1 MKLGDADDYGSFDEA
16 FELLGMDPADN
27 LAQELPSLPHHGNYP
42 DDDST
47 GMGEDV
53 FSRCLSGE
61 DF

>member
-16 FELLGMDPADN
+16 FEVLGMDTADN
-27 LAQELPSLPHHGNYP
+27 LAYEMPSLSNIANNYE
-42 DDDST
+42 DESA

-61 DF
+61 EP